1 MTSPRHHP
9 APTLLVVDDD
19 ALCRGQLTRLGRSAG
34 TRVEAIAE
42 PDAALARVKRGGVD
56 VVITD
61 LCMPSMSGT
70 ELIKRIQSVDRD
82 IPCILM
88 TGFGS
93 ADKAAD
99 ALRAG
104 AFWYLPKPFD
114 GGSQSIR
121 RLIDR
126 ALAHRRLQHRKR
138 DADAH
143 SQAGEA
149 PTIVGASSSL
159 RKLLTQAAQV
169 ASSDA
174 TVLIQGE
181 SGTGKD
187 LVARTIHAES
197 RRARRPFVAMNCG
210 AIPEELLESELF
222 GHTKGAFTSAT
233 SKREGRFAR
242 ADSGTIFLDEVGDMS
257 LRFQVKLLRVLE
269 TGDFQPLGSSTSQ
282 HANVRVIAATNQ
294 DLREAVRKQSFRE
307 DLFYRLNVVPLVVP
321 PLRERTEDIPA
332 LVAHFVEK
340 FPDHS
345 GQLAKGISSKAVD
358 ALCHYGWPGNI
369 RELENMVERLLVLSE
384 GEIVGLYELP
394 PELRGADSRSL
405 STEPLEMTFREAVGR
420 FESALLLQALNES
433 SWNKSAAAE
442 SLGMKRTTLL
452 DMIRRKRL
460 GDDGPRSFEED

>member
-1 MTSPRHHP
+1 MTSPRHNP
-9 APTLLVVDDD
+9 TPTLLVVDDD

-34 TRVEAIAE
+34 TKVEAVAD
-42 PDAALARVKRGGVD
+42 PDAALARVERGGVD

-70 ELIKRIQSVDRD
+70 ELIKRIQSYDRN

-93 ADKAAD
+93 ADKASD

-114 GGSQSIR
+114 GGSRSVR
-121 RLIDR
+121 HLIDR
-126 ALAHRRLQHRKR
+126 ALEHRRLQRRKR
-138 DADAH
+138 HAEGR
-143 SQAGEA
+143 SQPGAA
-149 PTIVGASSSL
+149 PTIVGASSGL
-159 RKLLTQAAQV
+159 RRLLTQAAQV

-187 LVARTIHAES
+187 LVARTIHAAS
-197 RRARRPFVAMNCG
+197 RRARGPFVAINCG
-210 AIPEELLESELF
+210 AIPDELLESELF
-222 GHTKGAFTSAT
+222 GHTKGSFTGAT
-233 SKREGRFAR
+233 SDREGRFAR
-242 ADSGTIFLDEVGDMS
+242 ADGGTIFLDEVGDMS

-269 TGDFQPLGSSTSQ
+269 SGDFQPVGSSKSQ
-282 HANVRVIAATNQ
+282 HANVRVIAATNR
-294 DLREAVRKQSFRE
+294 DLREAVHRQSFRE
-307 DLFYRLNVVPLVVP
+307 DLYYRLNVIPLVVP
-321 PLRERTEDIPA
+321 PLRERAEDIPA

-340 FPDHS
+340 FRDHS

-369 RELENMVERLLVLSE
+369 RELENMVERLMVLSE
-384 GEIVGLYELP
+384 GEIVGLDELP
-394 PELRGADSRSL
+394 PDLGGADSRTASIA
-405 STEPLEMTFREAVGR
+405 PLEMTFRESVER
-420 FESALLLQALNES
+420 FEAALLLQALNES
-433 SWNKSAAAE
+433 QWNKSAAAA

-460 GDDGPRSFEED
+460 GDDRPGNFEAD